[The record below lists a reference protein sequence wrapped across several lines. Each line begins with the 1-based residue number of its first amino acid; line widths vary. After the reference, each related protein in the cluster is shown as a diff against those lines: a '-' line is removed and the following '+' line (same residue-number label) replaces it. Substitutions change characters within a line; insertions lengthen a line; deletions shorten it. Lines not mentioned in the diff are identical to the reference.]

1 MVELNKSLAEEEALL
16 ELSSNKQAPKKKKK
30 STLNTV
36 DKNGVE
42 SEHSTESKPKENFK
56 KDKRKR
62 IRGTKVSVMED
73 RHLEDMWQRE
83 DRKPPEDETKEEAL
97 AKMKVNPG
105 RLTEQ
110 STVKAEEKSYRKMQ
124 EMMIKSK
131 HKRLYR
137 RMMHKKLEDQL
148 EIRKMKSR
156 RKRID
161 A

>member
-42 SEHSTESKPKENFK
+42 PEHSTERKPKENFK

-83 DRKPPEDETKEEAL
+83 DRKP
-97 AKMKVNPG
+97 
-105 RLTEQ
+105 Q
-110 STVKAEEKSYRKMQ
+110 
-124 EMMIKSK
+124 
-131 HKRLYR
+131 
-137 RMMHKKLEDQL
+137 RMRPRKKLL
-148 EIRKMKSR
+148 PK
-156 RKRID
+156 
-161 A
+161 